1 MQITTELGTI
11 SISNEA
17 LAMVAGGAATSCF
30 GVKGMTVTSV
40 KDGLVH
46 LLKREYMTKG
56 VRIRQNE
63 DESVTVEL
71 HIAMD
76 HGVNI
81 AAAAQAIIHE
91 VQYNV
96 EKYSGVRV
104 ASVDVCVETLK

>member
-1 MQITTELGTI
+1 MHINTEHGTI

-30 GVKGMTVTSV
+30 GVKGMTVTSM

-56 VRIRQNE
+56 VKIHQLE
-63 DESVTVEL
+63 DQSVTVEL

-81 AAAAQAIIHE
+81 LVAAQSIIHE

-96 EKYSGVRV
+96 EKFSGVKV
-104 ASVDVCVETLK
+104 SSVDVFVETLK